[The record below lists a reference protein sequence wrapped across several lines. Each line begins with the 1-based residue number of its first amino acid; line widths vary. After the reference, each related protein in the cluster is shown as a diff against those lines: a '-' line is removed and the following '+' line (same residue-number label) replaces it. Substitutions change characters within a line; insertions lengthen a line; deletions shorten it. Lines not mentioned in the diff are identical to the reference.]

1 MRRLVLLPAA
11 VLLVAGAVWVLQ
23 GIGLVK
29 GSFMTGDR
37 RWEAIGLV
45 VFILG
50 LLVAWFGL
58 RRKRV
63 TET

>member
-1 MRRLVLLPAA
+1 MRRLALLPAA
-11 VLLVAGAVWVLQ
+11 VFLIAGAVWVLQ
-23 GIGLVK
+23 GVGLIK

-50 LLVAWFGL
+50 LLLGWFGL

-63 TET
+63 TQA